1 MTSSKASDDKKNTG
15 QWEVFK
21 RNVNERGVYL
31 IFEKLYIFP
40 GEAIPERFGPALT
53 PHYRL
58 LSRNERRQNRRGTL
72 R

>member
-1 MTSSKASDDKKNTG
+1 MTSAKASDDKKKTG

-21 RNVNERGVYL
+21 KNVNERGVYL

-40 GEAIPERFGPALT
+40 GETIPDRFGPALT

-58 LSRNERRQNRRGTL
+58 LSRLERRLNRRGSL